1 MNEGL
6 KCGEEIPKLCQHV
19 IERWR
24 ERVRERERERE
35 KKDERRKR
43 KADCISEFT
52 IVSFTSV
59 LKLQGSD

>member
-35 KKDERRKR
+35 ERRK
-43 KADCISEFT
+43 KKEKSG
-52 IVSFTSV
+52 
-59 LKLQGSD
+59 LH